1 MLKIKFTRKKN
12 IVIMEILEQSN
23 EIIRGSGKLY
33 EGKNDIEI
41 YTGRHPQLFT
51 NAIYICGTDITKDN
65 FLSVIEFSSIAQ
77 AQQFY
82 TRAIEA
88 VEGYNLSHSIAQEY
102 EQCEEDIETY
112 ITG

>member
-1 MLKIKFTRKKN
+1 MLKIKFIRKKN

-33 EGKNDIEI
+33 EDKNGMVI
-41 YTGRHPQLFT
+41 YTGSHPQLFK
-51 NAIYICGTDITKDN
+51 NAIYICGRDITKDS
-65 FLSVIEFSSIAQ
+65 FLSVFEFSSVTE
-77 AQQFY
+77 AQQLY

-88 VEGYNLSHSIAQEY
+88 VEGYNLSHSIVREY